1 MKEKA
6 IRSPLRR
13 RLRRVVAT
21 LVTSAFAFAGLTAL
35 PAHAATVQCQVT
47 YSVQSD
53 WGSGFTT
60 SVTIKNLG
68 SAWTSWTL
76 GYSYSGNQR
85 LSGGWSATW
94 GQSGTA
100 MTAASLSWNSAVATN
115 ASVNIGAQFTYS
127 GTNTAPTVFS
137 INGTTCG
144 GAHTAPA
151 VAITSPTAG
160 ATYVAPGTVPLTSTA
175 SASDGAT
182 ISSVAY
188 YSGTTL
194 IGSATAA
201 PYSVSWTGVAAGS
214 YSLTAVATDSL
225 GATTTSAPVGITV
238 SSGPS
243 ISASTTSLTIGQGS
257 TGTFGIKLN
266 SAPTAN
272 VTVTVARTS
281 GNTGLS
287 VTSGA
292 SLTFTPSNYST
303 AQNVTITA
311 NATGTGAATFTAS
324 ATGYTSASVT
334 ATETAAAGQYTQDF
348 LTLYNEIT
356 NPANGYFSSLGIP
369 YHSVETLIVEAPDY
383 GHETTSE
390 AWSYLIWLQATYGE
404 VTGDWTKFN
413 NAWTLMETYMIP
425 SHAAQPTNSSYNA
438 SSPAAYAPEEPLP
451 SDYPVATTTSVS
463 TGNDPLA
470 AELNSAY
477 GTPDIYGMHW
487 LEDVDNKYG
496 FGDTPAGGCELGP
509 SATGP
514 SFINTFQRGSQES
527 VWETVPQPTCDNLK
541 YGGTSGYLDLFIAGT
556 GTAQWKY
563 TDAPDADARA
573 IQAAYW
579 ADTWAKAQGVE
590 SQVTAT
596 VAKAAKMGD
605 YLRYSFFDKYFKQ
618 IGNCTSP
625 SCTAGSGKNSAHYL
639 ISWYYAWGG
648 SLSTSGGWAWRI
660 GDGAAHFGYQNP
672 LAAYA
677 LSTNTAMKPKS
688 PTGAS
693 DWATSLTRQLQFYQ
707 WLQSSEGGIAGGATN
722 SWEGNYGAPPAGS
735 SSFYGMWYD
744 WEPVYHDPP
753 SNQWFGMQTWS
764 MERVAE
770 YYYATGNATAGA
782 VLKKWVT
789 WAESQT
795 TVNTSTGAWQIPSNL
810 SWTGQPDTWTS
821 TTTSVANASLHVT
834 VSSFGQDTGVAASLV
849 KTLAYYG
856 KKAADTTASNL
867 AKNLLDVMWANDR
880 DTIGVV
886 VPETRTDYNRFT
898 QVYSTSNVNQDGLY
912 IPSGWTG
919 KMPNG
924 DVIKPG
930 DTFLSIRSW
939 YTSDPSYPKVQAY
952 LNGGAAPSFV
962 YHRFWAQT
970 DIAMAFAV
978 YGMLFSA

>member
-1 MKEKA
+1 MA
-6 IRSPLRR
+6 
-13 RLRRVVAT
+13 AA
-21 LVTSAFAFAGLTAL
+21 VTCAAFAAVGLTAL
-35 PAHAATVQCQVT
+35 PARAATTQCQVT

-60 SVTIKNLG
+60 SITIKNLG

-76 GYSYSGNQR
+76 GYSYAGNQS
-85 LSGGWSATW
+85 LVSGWSATW
-94 GQSGTA
+94 SQSGA
-100 MTAASLSWNSAVATN
+100 KMTAASVSWDSAVATN
-115 ASVNIGAQFTYS
+115 GSVSIGAQFSYS
-127 GTNTAPTVFS
+127 GTNTSPTVFS
-137 INGTTCG
+137 INGTTCT
-144 GAHTAPA
+144 GAHTAPS
-151 VAITSPTAG
+151 VAITSPASG
-160 ATYVAPGTVPLTSTA
+160 ATYVAPATVPLTATA
-175 SASDGAT
+175 SAFDSAT
-182 ISSVAY
+182 ITSVAY

-201 PYSVSWTGVAAGS
+201 PYAVSWTGVAAGS

-243 ISASTTSLTIGQGS
+243 ITASTSTLTVAQGT
-257 TGTFGIKLN
+257 TGTFGLTLN
-266 SAPTAN
+266 AKPTAN
-272 VTVTVARTS
+272 VTVTVARAS
-281 GNTGLS
+281 GNTGLT
-287 VTSGA
+287 VTGGA
-292 SLTFTPSNYST
+292 SLTFTPTNYNT
-303 AQNVTITA
+303 AQNVTVTA
-311 NATGTGAATFTAS
+311 DASSTGAATFTAS

-334 ATETAAAGQYTQDF
+334 VTETKATGTYVQRF

-356 NPANGYFSSLGIP
+356 NPANGYFNSKGIP

-413 NAWTLMETYMIP
+413 NAWSLLETYMIP
-425 SHAAQPTNSSYNA
+425 SHAAQPTNSAYNA
-438 SSPAAYAPEEPLP
+438 ASPAQYAPEEPLP

-470 AELNSAY
+470 AELSQTY
-477 GTPDIYGMHW
+477 GTSDIYGMHW

-496 FGDTPAGGCELGP
+496 FGDTPSGGCELGP
-509 SATGP
+509 GSANSP

-541 YGGTSGYLDLFIAGT
+541 YGGPNGYLDLFIAGSN
-556 GTAQWKY
+556 TAQWKY

-596 VAKAAKMGD
+596 VAKAGKMGD

-618 IGNCTSP
+618 IGNCTST
-625 SCTAGSGKNSAHYL
+625 SCPAGNGKTSEHYL
-639 ISWYYAWGG
+639 LSWYYAWGG
-648 SLSTSGGWAWRI
+648 SLSTSGAWAWRI

-677 LSTNTAMKPKS
+677 LSTDPAMEPKS
-688 PTGAS
+688 PTGVS
-693 DWATSLTRQLQFYQ
+693 DWSTSLTRQLQFYQ
-707 WLQSSEGGIAGGATN
+707 WLQSSEGAIAGGATN
-722 SWEGNYGAPPAGS
+722 SWGGNYGTPPSGDS
-735 SSFYGMWYD
+735 TFYGMFYD

-753 SNQWFGMQTWS
+753 SNQWMGMQTWS

-770 YYYATGNATAGA
+770 YYYVTGNATAGA
-782 VLKKWVT
+782 LLKKWVT
-789 WAESQT
+789 WAEANT
-795 TVNTSTGAWQIPSNL
+795 TVNTTTGAWQIPSNL
-810 SWTGQPDTWTS
+810 SWSGQPDTWTS
-821 TTTSVANASLHVT
+821 STTSVANASLHVT
-834 VSSFGQDTGVAASLV
+834 VSSYGQDVGVAASLA
-849 KTLAYYG
+849 KTLEYYAA
-856 KKAADTTASNL
+856 KAGDTTAQTL
-867 AKNLLDVMWANDR
+867 AKNLLDVMWNNDR

-886 VPETRTDYNRFT
+886 VPETRTDYSRFT
-898 QVYSTSNVNQDGLY
+898 QVYSTSNVDQDGLY
-912 IPSGWTG
+912 IPSGWSGT
-919 KMPNG
+919 MPNG
-924 DVIKPG
+924 DAIKPG

-939 YTSDPSYPKVQAY
+939 YTSDPQYSKVQAY
-952 LNGGAAPSFV
+952 LNGGAAPSFI

-970 DIAMAFAV
+970 DVAMAYAD
-978 YGMLFSA
+978 YGTLFNA

>member
-1 MKEKA
+1 MKQEVN
-6 IRSPLRR
+6 RNPLRR
-13 RLRRVVAT
+13 RLRRLVAAVVC
-21 LVTSAFAFAGLTAL
+21 SAFAVAGLSAV
-35 PAHAATVQCQVT
+35 PARAATVQCQVT

-53 WGSGFTT
+53 WGTGFTT

-68 SAWTSWTL
+68 SAWTGWTL
-76 GYSYSGNQR
+76 GYSYAGAQKLAS
-85 LSGGWSATW
+85 GWSATW
-94 GQSGTA
+94 AQSGTA
-100 MTAASLSWNSAVATN
+100 VTAASLSWNSAVATN

-127 GTNTAPTVFS
+127 GTNTSPTSFT
-137 INGTTCG
+137 INGTVCAG
-144 GAHTAPA
+144 PHTAPS
-151 VAITSPTAG
+151 VAITSPAAG
-160 ATYVAPGTVPLTSTA
+160 ATYVAPATVPLTATA
-175 SASDGAT
+175 SAFDSAT

-201 PYSVSWTGVAAGS
+201 PYAVSWTGVAAGS

-225 GATTTSAPVGITV
+225 GSTTTSAPVGITV

-243 ISASTTSLTIGQGS
+243 ITASVTALTIGQGT
-257 TGTFGIKLN
+257 TGTFGLTLN
-266 SAPTAN
+266 AKPTAN
-272 VTVTVARTS
+272 VTVTVARAS
-281 GNTGLS
+281 GNTGLT
-287 VTSGA
+287 VTGGA
-292 SLTFTPSNYST
+292 SLTFTPTNYNT

-311 NATGTGAATFTAS
+311 DASSTGAATFTAS

-334 ATETAAAGQYTQDF
+334 ATETKATGVYAQRF

-356 NPANGYFSSLGIP
+356 APASGYFSSLGIP

-404 VTGDWTKFN
+404 ITGDWSKFN

-425 SHAAQPTNSSYNA
+425 SHAAQPTNSAYNA
-438 SSPAAYAPEEPLP
+438 ASPAQYAPEEPLP
-451 SDYPVATTTSVS
+451 SQYPVATTTAVA

-470 AELNSAY
+470 AELNSTY
-477 GTPDIYGMHW
+477 GTMDIYGMHW

-509 SATGP
+509 STAGP

-541 YGGTSGYLDLFIAGT
+541 YGGTNGYLDLFIAGS

-596 VAKAAKMGD
+596 VAKAGKMGD

-618 IGNCTSP
+618 IGNCTST
-625 SCTAGSGKNSAHYL
+625 SCPAGNGKTSEHYL
-639 ISWYYAWGG
+639 LSWYYAWGG
-648 SLSTSGGWAWRI
+648 SLSTSGSWAWRI

-677 LSTNTAMKPKS
+677 LSTDVAMEPKS
-688 PTGAS
+688 ATGVS
-693 DWATSLTRQLQFYQ
+693 DWSTSLTRQLQFYQ
-707 WLQSSEGGIAGGATN
+707 WLQSSEGAIAGGATN
-722 SWEGNYGAPPAGS
+722 SWAGNYGAPPAGD

-753 SNQWFGMQTWS
+753 SNQWMGMQTWS

-770 YYYATGNATAGA
+770 YYYATGNTTAGA
-782 VLKKWVT
+782 ILKKWVT

-795 TVNTSTGAWQIPSNL
+795 TVNTTTGAWQIPSNL
-810 SWTGQPDTWTS
+810 TWSGQPDTWTS
-821 TTTSVANASLHVT
+821 STTSVANASLHVT
-834 VSSFGQDTGVAASLV
+834 VSSYGQDVGVAASLA
-849 KTLAYYG
+849 KTFEYYAA
-856 KKAADTTASNL
+856 KANDATAQTL
-867 AKNLLDVMWANDR
+867 AKNLLDVMWNNDR
-880 DTIGVV
+880 DSIGVV
-886 VPETRTDYNRFT
+886 VPETRTDYSRFT
-898 QVYSTSNVNQDGLY
+898 QVYPSGANQDGLY
-912 IPSGWTG
+912 IPPGWTG
-919 KMPNG
+919 TMPNG
-924 DVIKPG
+924 DVIKAG

-939 YTSDPSYPKVQAY
+939 YTSDPNWSKVQTY
-952 LNGGAAPSFV
+952 LNGGAAPSFT

-970 DIAMAFAV
+970 DIAMAYAD
-978 YGMLFSA
+978 YGTLFNA